1 MIDRYSITATG
12 AKIYERFHAEALT
25 NYTARY
31 NAAPTHLLPVITH
44 AAPQGVSTF
53 YWGTSPEWSKNKA
66 LAEKIINV
74 RAENIGE
81 KPTLKKAM
89 LKARC
94 IVPADG
100 FYAWKKVGKKTA
112 IPYRFVATDQEL
124 FSFAG
129 MWDEYEDNEG
139 NELHTFSIITTAANE
154 MVSTVQERMPVILT
168 RAGENIW
175 MGMESSE
182 EDLLGVLTPYPAEK
196 MNYYP
201 VSPRIND
208 SSVNFPS
215 LIVPTPPADQF
226 GNLTLFD

>member
-1 MIDRYSITATG
+1 MIDRYSITAS
-12 AKIYERFHAEALT
+12 AEKISERFFAEVLSS
-25 NYTARY
+25 YTPKY
-31 NAAPTHLLPVITH
+31 NAAPTQLLPVITH
-44 AAPQGVSTF
+44 STPQGVSTF
-53 YWGTSPEWSKNKA
+53 YWGTSPEWSKNKT

-74 RAENIGE
+74 RTESILE

-89 LKARC
+89 VKTRC
-94 IVPADG
+94 IIPADG

-112 IPYRFVATDQEL
+112 IPYRFVAIDQEL

-129 MWDEYEDNEG
+129 TWEEFEDSEG
-139 NELHTFSIITTAANE
+139 NELHTFSLITTTANE
-154 MVSTVQERMPVILT
+154 MVATVQERMPVMLT
-168 RAGENIW
+168 RAAEKIW
-175 MGMESSE
+175 MDKESGESE
-182 EDLLGVLTPYPAEK
+182 LISVLVPYPAEK

-201 VSPRIND
+201 VSPRIHD

>member
-1 MIDRYSITATG
+1 MIDRYSITATA
-12 AKIYERFHAEALT
+12 AKIYDRFHAELLPA
-25 NYTARY
+25 YTANY

-44 AAPQGVSTF
+44 ATPQGVSTF

-66 LAEKIINV
+66 LSEKIINV
-74 RAENIGE
+74 RAEAILE
-81 KPTLKKAM
+81 KPTLKRAM
-89 LKARC
+89 IKTRC
-94 IVPADG
+94 IIPADG

-129 MWDEYEDNEG
+129 MWEEFEDSEG
-139 NELHTFSIITTAANE
+139 HELHTFTIITTAANV
-154 MVSTVQERMPVILT
+154 MVASVQERMPVMLT
-168 RAGENIW
+168 RAAEKIW
-175 MGMESSE
+175 MEKESSE
-182 EDLLGVLTPYPAEK
+182 EDLINVLVPYAAEK

-201 VSPRIND
+201 VSPRIHD
-208 SSVNFPS
+208 SKINFPS